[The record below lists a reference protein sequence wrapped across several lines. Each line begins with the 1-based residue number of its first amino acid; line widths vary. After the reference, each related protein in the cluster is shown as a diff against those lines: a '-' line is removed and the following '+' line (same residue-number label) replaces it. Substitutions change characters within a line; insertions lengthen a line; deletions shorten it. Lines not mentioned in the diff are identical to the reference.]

1 MKTTLNSLVSRL
13 SSITFSGVAVLAA
26 ALLLAVPVAGNA
38 QETSS
43 AIRGV
48 VTDNTGNPV
57 PNATITVRN
66 EAQGLTR
73 VATTDDDGEYR
84 VRNLPIGEYSV
95 TVAGQGF
102 GSQISEEVGVN
113 LGLTSTVNFG
123 LEPAGAVEEIIVT
136 GSQPLTAQVALGPNA
151 SFDLG
156 DLQNAP
162 AINRNI
168 TDILRADSRI
178 YVDESRG
185 DINAI
190 QCAGKNSRFNALTVD
205 GVRLQDSFGLN
216 ANGYPTERM
225 PFSYDAI
232 NQVTVELAPF
242 DVEYGGFS
250 ACNINAVTKSGTN
263 EFFGS
268 AFYDYTS
275 DSLRGDSLEGDN
287 IETNSYDEN
296 RFGFTLGGP
305 IVRDKAFFFVAYEQN
320 NGVNLFDRGAQG
332 SGAVNE
338 VDITQA
344 ELDEILDIART
355 VYQYDPGFVP
365 GNFDNEDEKLL
376 VKLDWNI
383 NDQNRLAFT
392 YNYNDGFNIT
402 QSDGDQDEFEFSN
415 HLYER
420 GAELI
425 SYQGSLYSDW
435 NDVFSTEVRVSYLE
449 LDNRQISV
457 GGTDFGEMR
466 VELRGRCFDPAT
478 DLTSPLGAD
487 PNNPCPGLV
496 EFGGVDVYLGGDDS
510 RQSNKLDYDVTTI
523 ALKGNYYLNGHNLTF
538 GYEREALNV
547 FNLFVQ
553 HTETEIRFNS
563 IDLFR
568 QGLADDIYYNN
579 APSNN
584 PNDAA
589 ADWGYETNTVYLQD
603 EYTWDRLTL
612 VAGMRYDW
620 YTSDDRPAENADF
633 VADYGFS
640 NSTNLDGEGL
650 FQPRLGFTFDYSDDT
665 IFRGGVGL
673 YSGGNPNVWLSN
685 NFSANNV
692 LQFGTRGRLFCYTD
706 GFGREAPGLCGPPG
720 MEVQRSLFDPTIVW
734 EGCEAGVPVGPGY
747 CIPGELFDAVAQG
760 TGDNFEINYLDP
772 NFKIPSEWKFAL
784 GMTHVFPRDYVFT
797 VDVLITEGQDSA
809 IIKRGDLEINPADP
823 IDEENGGYPNYI
835 SAREASFVL
844 TNSSEGNSSFGYS
857 LGLSKAFDNGFDFT
871 LGYAYSDAEDV
882 QPMTSSVAFSNYQN
896 RAFFDPQEEILSP
909 SNYNIEHRFTAT
921 ARWYKRLFNDSV
933 GLSVALYGSANSGR
947 PWSLTS
953 DFSNFPPGV
962 DDANDIYSFAPF
974 IDGDGL
980 LDPGVGRNTETS
992 SWWRKVDLRIAADFP
1007 GFAEGHEAQA
1017 FLVVD
1022 NLTNLLNDDW
1032 GILRQHNFPR
1042 TITPGSEE
1050 PRLGD
1055 ASRYEIQF
1063 GVQYNF

>member
-1 MKTTLNSLVSRL
+1 MKTTFLSLVSRL
-13 SSITFSGVAVLAA
+13 SSKAAGGVAVVAA

-48 VTDNTGNPV
+48 VTDDSGDALPGV
-57 PNATITVRN
+57 LVTVRN

-73 VATTDDDGEYR
+73 TTTTDEDGEYR
-84 VRNLPIGEYSV
+84 VRNLPIGSNYSV
-95 TVAGQGF
+95 AVEMDGF
-102 GSQISEEVGVN
+102 GSERVSDLSVN
-113 LGLTSTVNFG
+113 LGRTATVDFDLSTSQQ
-123 LEPAGAVEEIIVT
+123 LEEIVVV
-136 GSQPLTAQVALGPNA
+136 GSQPVTTQVALGPNA

-185 DINAI
+185 DINAV

-205 GVRLQDSFGLN
+205 GVRMQDSFGLN

-263 EFFGS
+263 EFSGS
-268 AFYDYTS
+268 AFYDFTS
-275 DSLRGDSLEGDN
+275 DSLRGDSLEGDDIN
-287 IETNSYDEN
+287 SNSYDEN

-305 IVRDKAFFFVAYEQN
+305 IIRDKVFFFTAYEQN
-320 NGVNLFDRGAQG
+320 NGVNLFDRGPQG

-338 VDITQA
+338 VLVTQA
-344 ELDEILDIART
+344 ELDEILDIARNI
-355 VYQYDPGFVP
+355 YQYDPGFIPSV
-365 GNFDNEDEKLL
+365 FDNEDEKLL

-402 QSDGDQDEFEFSN
+402 QSDGDQNEFEFSN

-420 GAELI
+420 GAELN
-425 SYQGSLYSDW
+425 SYQASLYSDW
-435 NDVFSTEVRVSYLE
+435 TDNFSTEVRVSYLE

-466 VELRGRCFDPAT
+466 IELD
-478 DLTSPLGAD
+478 D
-487 PNNPCPGLV
+487 
-496 EFGGVDVYLGGDDS
+496 VDVYIGGDDS
-510 RQSNKLDYDVTTI
+510 RQSNKLNYDVTTV
-523 ALKGNYYLNGHNLTF
+523 ALKGNYYLNGHNLSF
-538 GYEREALNV
+538 GFEREELEV

-579 APSNN
+579 APSND

-589 ADWGYETNTVYLQD
+589 AVWGYETNTLYVQD
-603 EYTWDRLTL
+603 EYTWDRLTMI
-612 VAGMRYDW
+612 AGVRYDW
-620 YTSDDRPAENADF
+620 YTTGDAPLENADF

-650 FQPRLGFTFDYSDDT
+650 FQPRIGFTFDLSGDT
-665 IFRGGVGL
+665 VIRGGAGL

-720 MEVQRSLFDPTIVW
+720 MEVQRSLLDPTIVW
-734 EGCEAGVPVGPGY
+734 EGCEPGAPVGPGY

-784 GMTHVFPRDYVFT
+784 GITHVFPQEYVFT
-797 VDVLITEGQDSA
+797 ADVIITEGQDSA
-809 IIKRGDLEINPADP
+809 IIKRGDLEQVGVTP
-823 IDEENGGYPNYI
+823 EGYPDYD
-835 SAREASFVL
+835 SVREPTFVL
-844 TNSSEGNSSFGYS
+844 TNSSEGNSSWGFS
-857 LGLSKAFDNGFDFT
+857 LGLDKSFDNGFDFS
-871 LGYAYSDAEDV
+871 LGYSYTDAEDV
-882 QPMTSSVAFSNYQN
+882 SPMTSSVAFSNYQN
-896 RAFFDPQEEILSP
+896 RAFFDPQEDVLST
-909 SNYNIEHRFTAT
+909 SNYQIEHRITAT
-921 ARWYKRLFNDSV
+921 ARYYRRIFNDNA
-933 GLSVALYGSANSGR
+933 GLSIALFGSANSGR
-947 PWSLTS
+947 PWSLVSANDGNSFYGFTP
-953 DFSNFPPGV
+953 FLEGNNVLEPGV
-962 DDANDIYSFAPF
+962 A
-974 IDGDGL
+974 
-980 LDPGVGRNTETS
+980 RNSETG
-992 SWWRKVDLRIAADFP
+992 SWWRKVDMRVALDFP

-1017 FLVVD
+1017 FLVID

-1042 TITPGSEE
+1042 IVTPGSVE
-1050 PRLGD
+1050 PRIGD

-1063 GVQYNF
+1063 GVQYSF